1 MSIVSSDILS
11 DSPQKDG
18 RRDIRER
25 HIDHLGVEH
34 LRQYLAAA
42 GADAA
47 AALTAYAARLPGDLR
62 DNEIASNIEA
72 VMALGSLAGV
82 TLQHSTAAQNFTALR
97 QAYQTMTK
105 TEAIFAGDFL
115 SSLSNAQLQNAF
127 GLTAGQV
134 TTLRSN
140 KLTPAA
146 AAAATIRNSVGA

>member
-1 MSIVSSDILS
+1 MSIVASVVLS
-11 DSPQKDG
+11 DSVQIDG

-25 HIDHLGVEH
+25 HIDHLGAEH

-42 GADAA
+42 GADSA
-47 AALTAYAARLPGDLR
+47 AALTAYAARLPGELR
-62 DNEIASNIEA
+62 DNEIASNIDA
-72 VMALGSLAGV
+72 VVSRGSLAGV
-82 TLQHSTAAQNFTALR
+82 TLQHSTAAQNFAALR

-115 SSLSNAQLQNAF
+115 SSLTSAQLQAAF